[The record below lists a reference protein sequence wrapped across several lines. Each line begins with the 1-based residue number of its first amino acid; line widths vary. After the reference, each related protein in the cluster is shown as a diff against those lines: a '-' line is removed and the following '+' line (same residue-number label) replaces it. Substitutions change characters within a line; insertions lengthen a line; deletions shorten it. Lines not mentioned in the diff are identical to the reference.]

1 MFSPDPAAKTHSRLG
16 FMLVMTFALHVA
28 VILGL
33 GFALDVPKAKPA
45 KRIDITLSHYNQ
57 DEPVLD
63 ADFLAQSNQAAS
75 GIESVKKEMTT
86 TQIAEIDHQ
95 NDNQVQQ
102 QKIKQQHSQQSAQ
115 LRITSSDADKSIE
128 KQEALS
134 EDTNDNHNG
143 ADELTQRQKEIAA
156 LKARLAEQKQAYARL
171 PKKRR
176 LSSVATKSSAD
187 AAYLFAWQQRIEAVG
202 NDHYP
207 KEARENAIYGEL
219 QLVVT
224 INKDGKLASTN
235 ILKSSGEPL
244 LDKAALRIVRLSS
257 PFEPVPADV
266 LKGANQLEIVRT
278 WMFKRDRFSQQ
289 L

>member
-1 MFSPDPAAKTHSRLG
+1 MFSPDPAARTHSRLG
-16 FMLVMTFALHVA
+16 FMLVMAFALHVA

-45 KRIDITLSHYNQ
+45 KRIDITLSHYNEE
-57 DEPVLD
+57 EPVLD
-63 ADFLAQSNQAAS
+63 ADFLAQNNQSAS

-86 TQIAEIDHQ
+86 TQIAQIDHQ

-102 QKIKQQHSQQSAQ
+102 QKIKQQQSQESAQ
-115 LRITSSDADKSIE
+115 LRITSTDANRKIK
-128 KQEALS
+128 KQEAVNEETPDLL
-134 EDTNDNHNG
+134 NG
-143 ADELTQRQKEIAA
+143 PDELTQRQKEIAA

-176 LSSVATKSSAD
+176 LSSVATKSSED
-187 AAYLFAWQQRIEAVG
+187 AAYLFEWQQRIEAVG

-224 INKDGKLASTN
+224 INKDGRLESTK

-244 LDKAALRIVRLSS
+244 LDKAALRIVRLAS
-257 PFEPVPADV
+257 PFEPVSNEV
-266 LKGANQLEIVRT
+266 LRGANQLEIVRT
-278 WMFKRDRFSQQ
+278 WMFKKDRFSQGR
-289 L
+289 

>member
-1 MFSPDPAAKTHSRLG
+1 MFSPDPAARTHSRLG
-16 FMLVMTFALHVA
+16 FMLVMAFALHVA

-45 KRIDITLSHYNQ
+45 KRIDITLSHYNEE
-57 DEPVLD
+57 EPVLD
-63 ADFLAQSNQAAS
+63 ADFLAQNNQSAS

-86 TQIAEIDHQ
+86 TQIAQIDHQ

-102 QKIKQQHSQQSAQ
+102 QKIKQQQSQESAQ
-115 LRITSSDADKSIE
+115 LRITSTDANRKIK
-128 KQEALS
+128 KQEAVNEETPDLL
-134 EDTNDNHNG
+134 NG
-143 ADELTQRQKEIAA
+143 PDALTQRQKEIAA

-176 LSSVATKSSAD
+176 LSSVATKSSED

-224 INKDGKLASTN
+224 INKDGRLESTK

-244 LDKAALRIVRLSS
+244 LDKAALRIVRLAS
-257 PFEPVPADV
+257 PFEPVSNEV
-266 LKGANQLEIVRT
+266 LRGANQLEIVRT
-278 WMFKRDRFSQQ
+278 WMFKKDRFSQRR
-289 L
+289 